1 MPRKKNKIIKTPFI
15 KLQLMKYFRFDR
27 NFIFVCS
34 ECINKS
40 DISALNDSYLVEVEI
55 KTSKIDFLR
64 EFSGKSKNKTRK
76 HIALNSGEKP
86 HKNYIIPNYYYF
98 CVTPELKDFVQE
110 YLQEQGLNKY
120 GILVCNNKRI
130 YGQRSHIYS
139 VKTAKKI
146 HNNPPSKTVYT
157 KVSKRVQSELI
168 SLKERLDG

>member
-1 MPRKKNKIIKTPFI
+1 MTKKKPKLNSPFI

-55 KTSKIDFLR
+55 KTSKTDFLR

-76 HIALNSGEKP
+76 HTALNSGEKP
-86 HKNYIIPNYYYF
+86 YKSYIIPNYYYF

-110 YLQEQGLNKY
+110 YLQEHGLNKY
-120 GILVCNNKRI
+120 GILVCGEKRV
-130 YGQRSHIYS
+130 YGQRSCIYS
-139 VKTAKKI
+139 IKTAKKI
-146 HNNPPSKTVYT
+146 HKQPPTKTVFT
-157 KVSKRVQSELI
+157 KISKRVQSELI
-168 SLKERLDG
+168 GLKEAILNE